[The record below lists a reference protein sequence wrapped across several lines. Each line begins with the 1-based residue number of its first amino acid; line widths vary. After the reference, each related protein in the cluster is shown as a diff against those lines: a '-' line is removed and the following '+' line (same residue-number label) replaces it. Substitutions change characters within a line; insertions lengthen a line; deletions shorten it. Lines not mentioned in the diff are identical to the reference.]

1 MAART
6 GTSADTEFR
15 VRARVRTY
23 DVEGFGA
30 SHKHGITDCSG
41 SEVSKTV
48 HVLEN
53 SISTEKLAVVLWS
66 RHSTVATSSSLP
78 TL

>member
-53 SISTEKLAVVLWS
+53 SIST
-66 RHSTVATSSSLP
+66 
-78 TL
+78 